1 MDILE
6 GLNDRQYEAVTNI
19 QGPMLVIAGAGSGKT
34 KVLTHRIAYILQEK
48 EVKPWNILAITF
60 TNKAANEMKE
70 RIFKVVGPETNDIWI
85 GTFHSICVRILRK
98 HIDKIGYTSNF
109 NIYDTNDTKVL
120 IKECIKELNLDIKM
134 YSEKSVQS
142 AISKAKSNMID
153 SSKYAITA
161 KTFREQKIAEI
172 YEMYQKKLKQNNG
185 VDFDDIILCTIDILQ
200 NNAEVLEYYQEKFKY
215 ILVDEYQ
222 DTNKPQFIL
231 INLLSKKYN
240 NIFVVGDNDQSIYA
254 FRGADISNIL
264 NFEKDYP
271 GAKTVK
277 LEQNYRSTQQIL
289 DVANCVI
296 KNNEAK
302 ISKVLWCDKKDGI
315 KPVHNPVEN
324 QFKEAQFIAD
334 TINEL
339 IRKGET
345 YNDNA
350 ILYRTNA
357 QSRIIEEIFLK
368 ERIPYKVIGGMKFY
382 DRKEIKDIIA
392 YLRVIENPSDSVSL
406 RRIINEPKRGI
417 GETTI
422 AGILDEANKNGLTM
436 FEILEN
442 ADKYAF
448 RSYETLK
455 DFAKM
460 IKDFREIKDTI
471 TIEDL
476 IKRVIDVTGYKQ
488 ILVVEDTDESRSRIE
503 NIEELVTTV
512 QEFSEESADNTLA
525 KFLESISLISDL
537 DNLEN
542 EQDYVVL
549 MTIHNA
555 KGLEFRNV
563 FIVGVEEGI
572 FPSYQ
577 SLNEDG
583 GIEEE
588 RRLCYVAVTRAK
600 EKLYIISA
608 RTRTI
613 YGNTSCNEPS
623 RFIKEINSEYI
634 EIIKKEPVKIVKEY
648 NFNDGAIQGF
658 RSADVF
664 LNSLKNIPTVSEVD
678 ISQFRVGQKV
688 SHRKFGIGVIK
699 SIQPED
705 DDYKMEIEFEVF
717 GLKRLMANFA
727 RLEIVD

>member
-19 QGPMLVIAGAGSGKT
+19 EGPMLVLAGAGSGKT

-70 RIFKVVGPETNDIWI
+70 RILKVVGPEANDIWI
-85 GTFHSICVRILRK
+85 GTFHSICVRILRRY
-98 HIDKIGYTSNF
+98 IDKIGYTSNF

-142 AISKAKSNMID
+142 VISKAKSNMID
-153 SSKYAITA
+153 SSKYSITA
-161 KTFREQKIAEI
+161 KTLREQKIAEI

-185 VDFDDIILCTIDILQ
+185 VDFDDIILCTIYILQ
-200 NNAEVLEYYQEKFKY
+200 NNADVLEYYQEKFKY

-296 KNNEAK
+296 KNNETK

-315 KPVHNPVEN
+315 KPVYNPVEN

-339 IRKGET
+339 VRASET

-436 FEILEN
+436 FEILED

-460 IKDFREIKDTI
+460 IKDFREIKDNI

-488 ILVVEDTDESRSRIE
+488 ILVVEDTDESRNRIE

-525 KFLESISLISDL
+525 MFLESISLISDL

-555 KGLEFRNV
+555 KGLEFKNV

-634 EIIKKEPVKIVKEY
+634 EIMKKEPVKIVKEY
-648 NFNDGAIQGF
+648 NFNDGSVQGF

-678 ISQFRVGQKV
+678 ISKFRVGQKV
-688 SHRKFGIGVIK
+688 SHRKFGIGIIK

-705 DDYKMEIEFEVF
+705 DDYKMEIDFEVF

-727 RLEIVD
+727 RLEIIN